1 MVTRRLAF
9 DGFSMVF
16 FQLCL
21 KVDIMKVFNDFHAK
35 GKSERSLNALFI
47 TLIPK
52 IPRAIDLKDFNP
64 ISLVWSIYKIIAKI
78 LANRLHTVT

>member
-52 IPRAIDLKDFNP
+52 IPRAIDLKDFYP
-64 ISLVWSIYKIIAKI
+64 SVLCGVSTKLLQRFLLTGFIQ
-78 LANRLHTVT
+78 